1 MKPFYK
7 TRKTKMCPYS
17 IKNYKIPWERKKSFY
32 HRIMKQIALC
42 IVIVL
47 LVIFIKHL
55 NLPLTNKSIE
65 MDKNTLLE
73 REWI

>member
-7 TRKTKMCPYS
+7 TRKTKMSPYS
-17 IKNYKIPWERKKSFY
+17 IKNYKIHGKERKLY

-47 LVIFIKHL
+47 
-55 NLPLTNKSIE
+55 
-65 MDKNTLLE
+65 
-73 REWI
+73 W